1 LEDRTNRLK
10 LPPAKKPVFVKIGPR
25 VGLGYRRNRTAGT
38 WVVRAADG
46 KGGNWT
52 KAIGIAD
59 DFEDANGSTILTF
72 WEAQDRARSVA
83 HAGQGD
89 EGNDGKLL
97 TVAAALDRYQA
108 DLGTRGGDV
117 GNVARVRVHLT
128 DNLVRRPVAL
138 LTSRELRRWRDGLA
152 KHMAPASVNR
162 AATALKAALNLAA
175 DGHEGVA
182 NRTAWGIGLKALPD
196 ATETRNVILDEA
208 QVRRVVAEAYR
219 ESAEF
224 GLLVE
229 IAAVTG
235 ARYSQLA
242 RLQKRDVKSDHLSI
256 PTSRKGRG
264 EKKIKRRQVPLP
276 SALVAR
282 LQAIAADKADAALL
296 LNKPDGGPW
305 KKSDQLRPWRKAAE
319 RAGLDPNEVSM
330 YALRHTSITRMLKA
344 GVPIRIVAA
353 LHDTSVGQ
361 IERTYALKIDKHVD
375 DIVRPAMLDLT
386 PARGQRRTSAE
397 VVAIRG

>member
-1 LEDRTNRLK
+1 
-10 LPPAKKPVFVKIGPR
+10 
-25 VGLGYRRNRTAGT
+25 
-38 WVVRAADG
+38 
-46 KGGNWT
+46 
-52 KAIGIAD
+52 
-59 DFEDANGSTILTF
+59 
-72 WEAQDRARSVA
+72 
-83 HAGQGD
+83 
-89 EGNDGKLL
+89 
-97 TVAAALDRYQA
+97 
-108 DLGTRGGDV
+108 
-117 GNVARVRVHLT
+117 
-128 DNLVRRPVAL
+128 
-138 LTSRELRRWRDGLA
+138 
-152 KHMAPASVNR
+152 
-162 AATALKAALNLAA
+162 
-175 DGHEGVA
+175 
-182 NRTAWGIGLKALPD
+182 
-196 ATETRNVILDEA
+196 
-208 QVRRVVAEAYR
+208 
-219 ESAEF
+219 
-224 GLLVE
+224 LLVE

-276 SALVAR
+276 SELVAR